1 MDPEAFEKLTAQAQN
16 EEKTRN
22 QRVKEI
28 DSKWAKLE
36 QRYGK

>member
-16 EEKTRN
+16 EEKAKT
-22 QRVKEI
+22 QRVKDIE
-28 DSKWAKLE
+28 SKWAKLE